1 MNIDCI
7 DQATLIHSLFPVEK
21 PAAIQHEGRG
31 GVAAIASAS
40 SASGGHSGKKKKAAK
55 KTAKVSKG
63 NMNLSMNGGMGP
75 LHASSLLLVA
85 TWTLSELCLFSSL
98 R

>member
-7 DQATLIHSLFPVEK
+7 DQATLIHSLFPVKK

-40 SASGGHSGKKKKAAK
+40 SASGGHSGKKKKVK
-55 KTAKVSKG
+55 KSAKVSKG

-85 TWTLSELCLFSSL
+85 TWTLSELWSFSSL

>member
-40 SASGGHSGKKKKAAK
+40 SASGGHSGKKKDK
-55 KTAKVSKG
+55 KSAKVSKG

-85 TWTLSELCLFSSL
+85 TWTLSELWSFSSL